1 MSKAKKFL
9 ESMLFDDGRKYF
21 GIKDEGIS
29 TKIADIWHDD
39 IQNLNGRWSEIEK
52 YNDHEG
58 KILDMA
64 CGVGTFLFYGLRKG
78 YDVYGIEPEQWKI
91 DYMNMKIDE
100 LDYPQE
106 WKSRVIQGVGEKLP
120 FEHETFDYIGT
131 YQTLEHVQNLEQC
144 LDELIRVLKVGGRM
158 KIQAPDYD
166 SFFEPHYM
174 LPFFPKMN
182 KRMAEIYLGI
192 LGRPI
197 LGLNTLTWITAK
209 RVKTYLDKYK
219 QLQIID
225 LYLINKERKIMA
237 LQKKYYLPKIIANLA
252 VDILF
257 YSDIYLC
264 KQEKQISIIIK
275 KEP

>member
-1 MSKAKKFL
+1 VSKAKKFL

-21 GIKDEGIS
+21 GIKDKGIS
-29 TKIADIWHDD
+29 KKIADIWHDD

-64 CGVGTFLFYGLRKG
+64 CGVGTFLFYGLHKG

-120 FEHETFDYIGT
+120 FENETFDYIGT

-182 KRMAEIYLGI
+182 KRIAFWYLKC
-192 LGRPI
+192 LGRPTI
-197 LGLNTLTWITAK
+197 GLNTLQWTTAK
-209 RVKTYLDKYK
+209 DIIKYLSRNSQLEIINLKEKYFAQNFERVKLQYK
-219 QLQIID
+219 LPNFITKVICN
-225 LYLINKERKIMA
+225 YTFYKKIYMF
-237 LQKKYYLPKIIANLA
+237 Q
-252 VDILF
+252 
-257 YSDIYLC
+257 S
-264 KQEKQISIIIK
+264 EKQISLIIRK
-275 KEP
+275 F